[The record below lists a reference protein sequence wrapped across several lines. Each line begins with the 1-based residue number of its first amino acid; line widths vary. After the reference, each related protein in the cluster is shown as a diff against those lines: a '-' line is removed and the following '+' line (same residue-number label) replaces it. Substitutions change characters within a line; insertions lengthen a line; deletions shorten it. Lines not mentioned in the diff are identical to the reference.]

1 MKNNSSDRL
10 PYFQFYPAD
19 WLTDTSLRLC
29 SAETRGVWID
39 LLCHMSLSNERGFL
53 IVGGQILDE
62 NGIRKLSGLSPKKFK
77 KVLNELTLF
86 GILKRDENGRFFS
99 KRMVGDERLRQ
110 VRRDVGKKGGNP
122 NLKKP
127 VVDLVHNLVNQNE
140 NQNSTLSKVKSQS
153 HKKKDKLSFFK
164 EEKNED
170 VTLILNPVLQYIQK
184 NCPTVAR
191 LSKQLSEIDAEELLQ
206 KFPVQEIFDVLDQM
220 ENFKPLVSKYSSVK
234 LTLNSWIKNKNA
246 NYGKSTSNSGS
257 KKPSFENAIRDF

>member
-39 LLCHMSLSNERGFL
+39 LLCHMSIASERGFL

-122 NLKKP
+122 NLKKS
-127 VVDLVHNLVNQNE
+127 VVDLVQNLVNQND
-140 NQNSTLSKVKSQS
+140 NQNSSLSKVKSQS
-153 HKKKDKLSFFK
+153 HKKKDKLSFFN

-170 VTLILNPVLQYIQK
+170 VTLILNPVLQYVQK
-184 NCPTVAR
+184 NCPTVSR
-191 LSKQLSEIDAEELLQ
+191 LSKQLSENDAEELLQ
-206 KFPVQEIFDVLDQM
+206 QFPVQEIFDVLDQM

-234 LTLNSWIKNKNA
+234 LTLKTWIKNKNA
-246 NYGKSTSNSGS
+246 NHGKSTSNSGT
-257 KKPSFENAIRDF
+257 KKPSFDNAIRDF